1 MDYCLW
7 CDASGRSSAYEPLT
21 LAALSALLAD
31 ADESQRWRLIAK
43 FLEEYRWEAADVRP
57 GLLMEVPPGTGG

>member
-1 MDYCLW
+1 
-7 CDASGRSSAYEPLT
+7 LT